1 MTEQDRIQFGDTTI
15 EYRVRR
21 SKRRKKTIQIT
32 VDGGG
37 VRVAAPMKTP
47 DGELQAFVRK
57 RAAWIIKHSSKA
69 RQGAAPK
76 RFAGGETLPYLGR
89 DVLIVVERGGAR
101 STEVRFDRWRFRVAS
116 PPTLNEEERSEQIR
130 RAIVEWYWARA
141 AGLIPAGV
149 ERWWPRLGRGKR
161 PRVLIRD
168 QRRRWGSCARDGTL
182 RFSWRAMM
190 LEPALIDYIVVHE
203 LAHLTHQNHSADF
216 WDLVRSAMPDA
227 DDRRRRLREA
237 GRSLPL

>member
-1 MTEQDRIQFGDTTI
+1 MTRN
-15 EYRVRR
+15 
-21 SKRRKKTIQIT
+21 
-32 VDGGG
+32 
-37 VRVAAPMKTP
+37 APSES
-47 DGELQAFVRK
+47 GAL
-57 RAAWIIKHSSKA
+57 SSS
-69 RQGAAPK
+69 GIGTGPPNGSPLTSS
-76 RFAGGETLPYLGR
+76 AGCPG
-89 DVLIVVERGGAR
+89 
-101 STEVRFDRWRFRVAS
+101 S
-116 PPTLNEEERSEQIR
+116 
-130 RAIVEWYWARA
+130 A
-141 AGLIPAGV
+141 AGKG
-149 ERWWPRLGRGKR
+149 

-190 LEPALIDYIVVHE
+190 LEPALIDYVVVHE